1 MNPVDLTMPDH
12 LYICATQGLVP
23 LNRGLPYVMKKA
35 ILSPLCSAIIIP
47 GLGQIINQHLIK
59 GGCILFAV
67 FILFVGGLF
76 TLYHLLNDA
85 LRAEFVHSGHS
96 PNIMNTL
103 KAADF
108 SALWYLL
115 VAFALIWLYSVLD
128 AYLTGRKL
136 DQPEEGGPL

>member
-1 MNPVDLTMPDH
+1 
-12 LYICATQGLVP
+12 
-23 LNRGLPYVMKKA
+23 MKKA
-35 ILSPLCSAIIIP
+35 ILSPLCSALIIP

-76 TLYHLLNDA
+76 TLYHLLSDA
-85 LRAEFVHSGHS
+85 LRAEFLRSGHS
-96 PNIMNTL
+96 PDIMDRL

-136 DQPEEGGPL
+136 DQPGEGRPL

>member
-1 MNPVDLTMPDH
+1 
-12 LYICATQGLVP
+12 
-23 LNRGLPYVMKKA
+23 MKKA
-35 ILSPLCSAIIIP
+35 ILAPLCSALVTP

-67 FILFVGGLF
+67 FILFVAGIF
-76 TLYHLLNDA
+76 TLYRLMSTA
-85 LRAEFVHSGHS
+85 LKTELINPGHS
-96 PNIMNTL
+96 PDIMDRL

-128 AYLTGRKL
+128 AYLTGKKL
-136 DQPEEGGPL
+136 DHPGEGGPE

>member
-1 MNPVDLTMPDH
+1 
-12 LYICATQGLVP
+12 
-23 LNRGLPYVMKKA
+23 MKKA
-35 ILSPLCSAIIIP
+35 ILSPLCSALVIP

-67 FILFVGGLF
+67 FILFVAGMF
-76 TLYHLLNDA
+76 TLYHLMSAA
-85 LRAEFVHSGHS
+85 LKEQLINPGHL
-96 PNIMNTL
+96 PDIMHRL

-128 AYLTGRKL
+128 AYVTGRKL
-136 DQPEEGGPL
+136 DQPGEGDLE

>member
-1 MNPVDLTMPDH
+1 
-12 LYICATQGLVP
+12 
-23 LNRGLPYVMKKA
+23 MKKA
-35 ILSPLCSAIIIP
+35 ILSPLCSALVIP

-67 FILFVGGLF
+67 FILFVFCLF
-76 TLYHLLNDA
+76 TVYHLLSDA
-85 LRAEFVHSGHS
+85 LGTELIHPGHS
-96 PNIMNTL
+96 PDIMDRL

-108 SALWYLL
+108 STLWYLL

-128 AYLTGRKL
+128 AYLTGRNL

>member
-1 MNPVDLTMPDH
+1 MPDH

-76 TLYHLLNDA
+76 TLYHLLRDA
-85 LRAEFVHSGHS
+85 LGAELIHPGHS
-96 PNIMNTL
+96 PDIMDRL

-108 SALWYLL
+108 STLWYLL

-136 DQPEEGGPL
+136 DQPQEGGPL